1 MKKIF
6 FFGLTLNLFLSII
19 TQNYCF
25 SHPFLNSDYYYRGDI
40 NSSLRLPNRL
50 DALESSKEKSNYSV
64 LEKPALHAG
73 LLIVDHSLSLL
84 RFLNEFDD
92 FDKVDPISKSENLS
106 KLSSLEFKNDEGDF
120 VLGEKITL
128 TAEPN
133 PGFKF
138 VNWTVDGKVVS
149 KDLTYILIIPSK
161 NISIK
166 ANFEKVSEVTPDL
179 ASRTSLLEGLVAFYE
194 MNTNLS
200 GILKDSHGQNNGTS
214 TQISQVNGYNEN
226 GNRYDGRSSIS
237 RVPHSNSLNLSTEF
251 TLMADIFRQA
261 NGQASSSIILGK
273 TFSATW
279 TGNQTY
285 SMAITKDNKIR
296 IRTNSPDLK
305 DWVSTQ
311 TVPLGTWVRVIATYK
326 SGEGYSL
333 FMDTT
338 EPEKSPQFSGTIAK
352 SDLELTIGSAS
363 LTNNAADNR
372 RFEGI
377 LDNVGMWNRQLS
389 KDEIARLITTK
400 ITYPDFADVQQTAA
414 IRIVSPVQN
423 SQFEELSDIEI
434 KIESDD
440 NGAKIQKVELFN
452 DTTLIT
458 TLDALTFNYTWKS
471 VPVGQYSIKAKVFNG
486 DGSFAESAPVAINVI
501 AKPNVAPSV
510 SLTAPAADAQFTQ
523 GDNVSITATAADSDG
538 TISKVEFFNGS
549 TLLGTDTTSPYSFA
563 WTTAPLGSSS
573 LTAKATDDKGAETVS
588 TSVTIKVIT
597 AEVTPDPGSGTSLL
611 EGLVAFYE
619 MNTNLSGVLK
629 DSHGQNNGT
638 STQISQVNG
647 YNENGNRYDGISSVS
662 SVPHSSILNL
672 STEFTWMADIFRQ
685 GNGQASSSIILGKT
699 FSATW
704 PENQTYS
711 MAITSDN
718 KIRIRTNSP
727 DLKDWV
733 STQTVPLGK
742 WIRVIATYK
751 SGEGYSLFMDT
762 TEPEKSP
769 QFSGT
774 IAKSD
779 LELTIGSASLT
790 NNAAYNRRFE
800 GILDNVGMWSRQLS
814 KDEIARL
821 ITTKITYPDFKGNE
835 TYRITMST
843 SKEETIGK
851 ITTTSDLTKAEVGEK
866 IIFLAENEENM
877 VFDHW
882 SLDGVEVGNQT
893 LFELD
898 MPKKD
903 ISLTKHFRTLVGPE
917 IRIRLPSEKSD
928 FEAMSEVHIEFEIK
942 SNDATI
948 EKVELFNGNE
958 LVAELTQD
966 FSGID
971 WKNIPEGNHELV
983 ARITD
988 TNSQSYFSEAVIL
1001 KVVDNQAKDTPNV
1014 LLEYIIGPNPTLEY
1028 LNVIFTNLDG
1038 IYDFEFRVVSMNGV
1052 VEKSFRARPEDSAV
1066 TIDVSDL
1073 DMGVYVLH
1081 LIGNGHNLSSRKFIK
1096 E

>member
-50 DALESSKEKSNYSV
+50 DAVESSKEKSNYSV

-84 RFLNEFDD
+84 GFLNEFDD
-92 FDKVDPISKSENLS
+92 FDKVHLISKSENLS
-106 KLSSLEFKNDEGDF
+106 KLSNFEFKNDQGDF

-149 KDLTYILIIPSK
+149 EDLTYTLIVPSK

-166 ANFEKVSEVTPDL
+166 ANFEKVS
-179 ASRTSLLEGLVAFYE
+179 
-194 MNTNLS
+194 
-200 GILKDSHGQNNGTS
+200 
-214 TQISQVNGYNEN
+214 
-226 GNRYDGRSSIS
+226 
-237 RVPHSNSLNLSTEF
+237 
-251 TLMADIFRQA
+251 
-261 NGQASSSIILGK
+261 
-273 TFSATW
+273 
-279 TGNQTY
+279 
-285 SMAITKDNKIR
+285 
-296 IRTNSPDLK
+296 
-305 DWVSTQ
+305 
-311 TVPLGTWVRVIATYK
+311 
-326 SGEGYSL
+326 
-333 FMDTT
+333 
-338 EPEKSPQFSGTIAK
+338 
-352 SDLELTIGSAS
+352 
-363 LTNNAADNR
+363 
-372 RFEGI
+372 
-377 LDNVGMWNRQLS
+377 
-389 KDEIARLITTK
+389 
-400 ITYPDFADVQQTAA
+400 
-414 IRIVSPVQN
+414 
-423 SQFEELSDIEI
+423 
-434 KIESDD
+434 
-440 NGAKIQKVELFN
+440 
-452 DTTLIT
+452 
-458 TLDALTFNYTWKS
+458 
-471 VPVGQYSIKAKVFNG
+471 
-486 DGSFAESAPVAINVI
+486 
-501 AKPNVAPSV
+501 
-510 SLTAPAADAQFTQ
+510 
-523 GDNVSITATAADSDG
+523 
-538 TISKVEFFNGS
+538 
-549 TLLGTDTTSPYSFA
+549 
-563 WTTAPLGSSS
+563 
-573 LTAKATDDKGAETVS
+573 
-588 TSVTIKVIT
+588 
-597 AEVTPDPGSGTSLL
+597 EVTPDPGSGTSLL

-647 YNENGNRYDGISSVS
+647 YNENGNRYDGRSSVS
-662 SVPHSSILNL
+662 SVPHSNSLNL
-672 STEFTWMADIFRQ
+672 STEFTLMADIFRQ

-699 FSATW
+699 FSAAWTG
-704 PENQTYS
+704 NQTYS
-711 MAITSDN
+711 MAITKDN

-751 SGEGYSLFMDT
+751 SGEGYRLFMDT

>member
-25 SHPFLNSDYYYRGDI
+25 SHPFLNSDYNRGDI

-50 DALESSKEKSNYSV
+50 DAVESSKEKSNYSV
-64 LEKPALHAG
+64 LEKPALHAR

-84 RFLNEFDD
+84 GFLNGFDD
-92 FDKVDPISKSENLS
+92 FDKVHLISKSENLS
-106 KLSSLEFKNDEGDF
+106 KLSSFEFKNDEGDF
-120 VLGEKITL
+120 ALGEKVTL

-133 PGFKF
+133 RGFKF
-138 VNWTVDGKVVS
+138 VNWTVDGKMVS
-149 KDLTYILIIPSK
+149 KDLTYTLIVPSK

-179 ASRTSLLEGLVAFYE
+179 ASRASLLEGLVAFYE
-194 MNTNLS
+194 MNANLS

-214 TQISQVNGYNEN
+214 TQISQVNGYNQN
-226 GNRYDGRSSIS
+226 ANRYDGISSVS
-237 RVPHSNSLNLSTEF
+237 RVPHSSSLDLSTEF
-251 TLMADIFRQA
+251 TFMADIFRQG

-285 SMAITKDNKIR
+285 SMAITSDNKIR

-305 DWVSTQ
+305 DWVSAQTVPLGKWIRVIATYKSGEGYRLFMDTTEPEKSPQFSGTIAKSDQELTIGSASLTNNAANNRRFEGILDNVGMWSRQLSKDEIARLITTKITYPDFADVRQTAAIRIVSPVQNSQFEELSDIEIKIESDDNGAKIQKVELFNGTTLISTLDAITLNYTWKSVPVGQYSIKAKVFNGDGSFAESALVSINVVAKPNVASRTSLLEGLVAFYEMNANLSGILKDSHGQNNGTSTQISQVNGYNQNGNKYDGRSSISRVSHSNSLNLSTEFTLMADIFRQGNGQAGSSIILGKTFSAAWTGNQTYSMAITSDNKIRIRTNSSGLQDWVSTQ

-338 EPEKSPQFSGTIAK
+338 EPEKSPQFSGSITE
-352 SDLELTIGSAS
+352 SDQELTIGSAS
-363 LTNNAADNR
+363 LINNAANNR

-377 LDNVGMWNRQLS
+377 LDNVGIWN
-389 KDEIARLITTK
+389 
-400 ITYPDFADVQQTAA
+400 
-414 IRIVSPVQN
+414 
-423 SQFEELSDIEI
+423 
-434 KIESDD
+434 
-440 NGAKIQKVELFN
+440 
-452 DTTLIT
+452 
-458 TLDALTFNYTWKS
+458 
-471 VPVGQYSIKAKVFNG
+471 
-486 DGSFAESAPVAINVI
+486 
-501 AKPNVAPSV
+501 
-510 SLTAPAADAQFTQ
+510 
-523 GDNVSITATAADSDG
+523 
-538 TISKVEFFNGS
+538 
-549 TLLGTDTTSPYSFA
+549 
-563 WTTAPLGSSS
+563 
-573 LTAKATDDKGAETVS
+573 
-588 TSVTIKVIT
+588 
-597 AEVTPDPGSGTSLL
+597 
-611 EGLVAFYE
+611 
-619 MNTNLSGVLK
+619 
-629 DSHGQNNGT
+629 
-638 STQISQVNG
+638 
-647 YNENGNRYDGISSVS
+647 
-662 SVPHSSILNL
+662 
-672 STEFTWMADIFRQ
+672 
-685 GNGQASSSIILGKT
+685 
-699 FSATW
+699 
-704 PENQTYS
+704 
-711 MAITSDN
+711 
-718 KIRIRTNSP
+718 
-727 DLKDWV
+727 
-733 STQTVPLGK
+733 
-742 WIRVIATYK
+742 
-751 SGEGYSLFMDT
+751 
-762 TEPEKSP
+762 
-769 QFSGT
+769 
-774 IAKSD
+774 
-779 LELTIGSASLT
+779 
-790 NNAAYNRRFE
+790 
-800 GILDNVGMWSRQLS
+800 RQLS